1 MRSAQRAPGVW
12 NAPIRCHSDGVG
24 AHVGRGAKLLMAK
37 LSLLLAL
44 LLLLRVTSE
53 LSDFKSAPSSHRG

>member
-1 MRSAQRAPGVW
+1 
-12 NAPIRCHSDGVG
+12 
-24 AHVGRGAKLLMAK
+24 MAK